1 MTNGLVK
8 DRKTMFIKGYAV
20 QWFSQLLTTKVM
32 IYVNIPWSKYVCMT
46 EMTLPSVANEKE
58 RFIEY
63 INAVLEDWTFDRL
76 GYLEQSILLLA
87 CAEFDCKEIS
97 AQVIMDEAI
106 NLTKSYC
113 DDNTYKLINGVLDR
127 L

>member
-1 MTNGLVK
+1 MNRHQLREK
-8 DRKTMFIKGYAV
+8 LMISIY
-20 QWFSQLLTTKVM
+20 QSQLLKKSLYETVEDNFDTVSDIEDYGKNL
-32 IYVNIPWSKYVCMT
+32 IK
-46 EMTLPSVANEKE
+46 SVANEKE

>member
-1 MTNGLVK
+1 MNRHQLREK
-8 DRKTMFIKGYAV
+8 LMISIY
-20 QWFSQLLTTKVM
+20 QSQLLKKSLYETVEDNFETVSDIEDYGKNL
-32 IYVNIPWSKYVCMT
+32 IK
-46 EMTLPSVANEKE
+46 SVVNEKE

>member
-1 MTNGLVK
+1 MNRHQLREK
-8 DRKTMFIKGYAV
+8 LMISIY
-20 QWFSQLLTTKVM
+20 QSQLLKKSLYETVEDNFESVSDIEDYGKNL
-32 IYVNIPWSKYVCMT
+32 IK
-46 EMTLPSVANEKE
+46 SVANEKE

>member
-1 MTNGLVK
+1 MNRHQLREKFMISIYQSRLLKK
-8 DRKTMFIKGYAV
+8 DLKETAADNFDN
-20 QWFSQLLTTKVM
+20 
-32 IYVNIPWSKYVCMT
+32 VNEIEDYGKRILSALEAGT
-46 EMTLPSVANEKE
+46 E
-58 RFIEY
+58 RYIGY
-63 INAVLEDWTFDRL
+63 INAVLDDWTFDRL

-87 CAEFDCKEIS
+87 CAEFDCKELS

-106 NLTKSYC
+106 NLTKNYC

>member
-1 MTNGLVK
+1 MNRHQLREK
-8 DRKTMFIKGYAV
+8 LMISIY
-20 QWFSQLLTTKVM
+20 QSQLLKKSLYETVEDNFETAADIEDYGKNL
-32 IYVNIPWSKYVCMT
+32 IK
-46 EMTLPSVANEKE
+46 SVANEKE

-113 DDNTYKLINGVLDR
+113 DDNSYKLINGVLDR

>member
-1 MTNGLVK
+1 MNRHQLREKFMISIYQSRLLKK
-8 DRKTMFIKGYAV
+8 DLKETAADNFDN
-20 QWFSQLLTTKVM
+20 
-32 IYVNIPWSKYVCMT
+32 VNEIEDYGKRILSALETGT
-46 EMTLPSVANEKE
+46 E
-58 RFIEY
+58 RYIEY
-63 INAVLEDWTFDRL
+63 INAVLDDWTFERL

-87 CAEFDCKEIS
+87 CAEFDCKELS

-106 NLTKSYC
+106 NLTKNYC

>member
-1 MTNGLVK
+1 MNRHQLREKFMISIYQSRLLKK
-8 DRKTMFIKGYAV
+8 DLKETAADNFDN
-20 QWFSQLLTTKVM
+20 
-32 IYVNIPWSKYVCMT
+32 VNEIEDYGKRILSALEAGT
-46 EMTLPSVANEKE
+46 E
-58 RFIEY
+58 RYIEY
-63 INAVLEDWTFDRL
+63 INAVLDDWTFERL

-87 CAEFDCKEIS
+87 CAEFDCKELS

-106 NLTKSYC
+106 NLTKNYC

>member
-1 MTNGLVK
+1 MNRHQLREK
-8 DRKTMFIKGYAV
+8 LMISIY
-20 QWFSQLLTTKVM
+20 QSQLLKKSLYETVEDNFETAADIEDYGKNL
-32 IYVNIPWSKYVCMT
+32 IK
-46 EMTLPSVANEKE
+46 SVANEKE

>member
-1 MTNGLVK
+1 MNRHQLREK
-8 DRKTMFIKGYAV
+8 LMISIY
-20 QWFSQLLTTKVM
+20 QSQLLKKPLVETVEDNFES
-32 IYVNIPWSKYVCMT
+32 VNDIEDYGKR
-46 EMTLPSVANEKE
+46 LIKSVADEKE

-63 INAVLEDWTFDRL
+63 INAVLEEWTFDRL

>member
-1 MTNGLVK
+1 MNRHQLREK
-8 DRKTMFIKGYAV
+8 LMICIY
-20 QWFSQLLTTKVM
+20 QSQLLKKDLNETVSD
-32 IYVNIPWSKYVCMT
+32 NFED
-46 EMTLPSVANEKE
+46 EMLEDYGKDLVKSLIENKE

-63 INAVLEDWTFDRL
+63 INAVLEEWTFDRL

-87 CAEFDCKEIS
+87 CAEFDCRQLS

>member
-1 MTNGLVK
+1 MNRHQLREK
-8 DRKTMFIKGYAV
+8 IMISIY
-20 QWFSQLLTTKVM
+20 QSQLLKKDLNETVED
-32 IYVNIPWSKYVCMT
+32 NFS
-46 EMTLPSVANEKE
+46 SVDEIEDYGKSLIKSVVKNKN

-63 INAVLEDWTFDRL
+63 INEVLDEWTFERL

-87 CAEFDCKEIS
+87 CAEFDCKQLS

-106 NLTKSYC
+106 NLTKKYC
-113 DDNTYKLINGVLDR
+113 EDNAYKLINGVLDR

>member
-1 MTNGLVK
+1 MNRHQLREK
-8 DRKTMFIKGYAV
+8 IMISIY
-20 QWFSQLLTTKVM
+20 QSQLLKKDLNETAADNFASLDEIEDYGKAL
-32 IYVNIPWSKYVCMT
+32 IK
-46 EMTLPSVANEKE
+46 SVINGKE

-63 INAVLEDWTFDRL
+63 INEVLDEWTFDRL
-76 GYLEQSILLLA
+76 GYLEQAILLLA
-87 CAEFDCKEIS
+87 CGEFDCKELS

-106 NLTKSYC
+106 NLTKKYC

>member
-1 MTNGLVK
+1 MNRHQLREK
-8 DRKTMFIKGYAV
+8 LMICIY
-20 QWFSQLLTTKVM
+20 QSQLLKKPLYETVEDNFETASDIEDYGKNL
-32 IYVNIPWSKYVCMT
+32 IQ
-46 EMTLPSVANEKE
+46 SVANEKE

-76 GYLEQSILLLA
+76 GYLEQSILQLA

-113 DDNTYKLINGVLDR
+113 DDNTYKLSYGVLVR

>member
-1 MTNGLVK
+1 MNRHQLREKFMISIYQSSLLKK
-8 DRKTMFIKGYAV
+8 DLKETAADNFDN
-20 QWFSQLLTTKVM
+20 
-32 IYVNIPWSKYVCMT
+32 VNEIEDYGKRILSALEAGT
-46 EMTLPSVANEKE
+46 E
-58 RFIEY
+58 RYIEY
-63 INAVLEDWTFDRL
+63 INAVLDDWTFERL

-87 CAEFDCKEIS
+87 CAEFDCKELS

-106 NLTKSYC
+106 NLTKNYC

>member
-1 MTNGLVK
+1 MNRHQLREK
-8 DRKTMFIKGYAV
+8 LMISIY
-20 QWFSQLLTTKVM
+20 QSQLLKKSLYETVEDNFETAADIEDYGKNL
-32 IYVNIPWSKYVCMT
+32 IK
-46 EMTLPSVANEKE
+46 SVANEKE

-87 CAEFDCKEIS
+87 CAEFDCKGIS

-113 DDNTYKLINGVLDR
+113 EENTYKLINGVLDR

>member
-1 MTNGLVK
+1 MNRHQLREK
-8 DRKTMFIKGYAV
+8 LMISIY
-20 QWFSQLLTTKVM
+20 QSQLLKKSLYETVEDNFETAADIEDYGKNL
-32 IYVNIPWSKYVCMT
+32 IK
-46 EMTLPSVANEKE
+46 SVANEKE

-63 INAVLEDWTFDRL
+63 INAVLDDWTFDRL
-76 GYLEQSILLLA
+76 GYIEQSILLLA

>member
-1 MTNGLVK
+1 MNRHQLREK
-8 DRKTMFIKGYAV
+8 LMISIY
-20 QWFSQLLTTKVM
+20 QSQLLKKPLYETVEDNFETASDIEDYGKNL
-32 IYVNIPWSKYVCMT
+32 IK
-46 EMTLPSVANEKE
+46 SVANEKE

>member
-1 MTNGLVK
+1 MNRHQLREK
-8 DRKTMFIKGYAV
+8 IMISIY
-20 QWFSQLLTTKVM
+20 QSQLLKKDLNETAADNFSSLDEIEDYGKSL
-32 IYVNIPWSKYVCMT
+32 IK
-46 EMTLPSVANEKE
+46 SVINGKT

-63 INAVLEDWTFDRL
+63 INEVLDDWTFDRL
-76 GYLEQSILLLA
+76 GYLEQAILLLA
-87 CAEFDCKEIS
+87 CAEFDCKQLA

-106 NLTKSYC
+106 NLTKKYC

>member
-1 MTNGLVK
+1 MNRHQLREK
-8 DRKTMFIKGYAV
+8 LMISIY
-20 QWFSQLLTTKVM
+20 QSQLLKKSLYETVEDNFETVSDIEDYGKNL
-32 IYVNIPWSKYVCMT
+32 IK
-46 EMTLPSVANEKE
+46 SVANEKE

>member
-1 MTNGLVK
+1 MNRHQLREKMMISIYQSRLLKKPLK
-8 DRKTMFIKGYAV
+8 D
-20 QWFSQLLTTKVM
+20 TTPDNFEGHEIEDYGK
-32 IYVNIPWSKYVCMT
+32 NILFRLEEST
-46 EMTLPSVANEKE
+46 E
-58 RFIEY
+58 RYIGY
-63 INAVLEDWTFDRL
+63 INEVLDEWTFDRL
-76 GYLEQSILLLA
+76 GYLEQAILLLA
-87 CAEFDCKEIS
+87 CAEFDCKELS

>member
-1 MTNGLVK
+1 MNRHQLREK
-8 DRKTMFIKGYAV
+8 LMICIY
-20 QWFSQLLTTKVM
+20 QSQLLKKPLYETVEDNFETASDIEDYGKNL
-32 IYVNIPWSKYVCMT
+32 IQ
-46 EMTLPSVANEKE
+46 SVANEKE

-127 L
+127 I

>member
-1 MTNGLVK
+1 MNRHQLREK
-8 DRKTMFIKGYAV
+8 LMISIY
-20 QWFSQLLTTKVM
+20 QSQLLKKSLYETVEDNFETVKD
-32 IYVNIPWSKYVCMT
+32 IEDYGKNLIK
-46 EMTLPSVANEKE
+46 SVANEKE

>member
-1 MTNGLVK
+1 MNRHQLREK
-8 DRKTMFIKGYAV
+8 LMISIY
-20 QWFSQLLTTKVM
+20 QSQLLKKSLHETVEDNFETAADIEDYGKNL
-32 IYVNIPWSKYVCMT
+32 IK
-46 EMTLPSVANEKE
+46 SVANEKE

>member
-1 MTNGLVK
+1 MNRHQLREK
-8 DRKTMFIKGYAV
+8 LMISIY
-20 QWFSQLLTTKVM
+20 QSQLLKKSLYDTVEDNFETAGDIEEYGKNL
-32 IYVNIPWSKYVCMT
+32 IK
-46 EMTLPSVANEKE
+46 SVANEKE

>member
-1 MTNGLVK
+1 MNRHQLREK
-8 DRKTMFIKGYAV
+8 LMISIY
-20 QWFSQLLTTKVM
+20 QSQLLKKSLYETVEDNFETAADIEDYGKNL
-32 IYVNIPWSKYVCMT
+32 IK
-46 EMTLPSVANEKE
+46 SVANEKE

-63 INAVLEDWTFDRL
+63 INAVVEDWTFDRL

>member
-1 MTNGLVK
+1 M
-8 DRKTMFIKGYAV
+8 ICIY
-20 QWFSQLLTTKVM
+20 QSQLLKKPLYETVEDNFETASDIEDYGKNL
-32 IYVNIPWSKYVCMT
+32 IQ
-46 EMTLPSVANEKE
+46 SVANEKE

>member
-1 MTNGLVK
+1 MNRHQLREK
-8 DRKTMFIKGYAV
+8 LMISIY
-20 QWFSQLLTTKVM
+20 QSQLLKKSLYETVEDNFETAADIEDYGKNL
-32 IYVNIPWSKYVCMT
+32 IQ
-46 EMTLPSVANEKE
+46 SVANEKE

>member
-1 MTNGLVK
+1 MNRHQLREK
-8 DRKTMFIKGYAV
+8 LMICIY
-20 QWFSQLLTTKVM
+20 QSQLLKKQLKETVSDNFESLEEIEEYGKRLISCVST
-32 IYVNIPWSKYVCMT
+32 
-46 EMTLPSVANEKE
+46 EKE

-63 INAVLEDWTFDRL
+63 INAVLDDWTFDRL

-87 CAEFDCKEIS
+87 CAEFDQKELS

-106 NLTKSYC
+106 NLTKKYC

>member
-1 MTNGLVK
+1 MNRHQLREK
-8 DRKTMFIKGYAV
+8 LMICIY
-20 QWFSQLLTTKVM
+20 QSQLLKKPLVETVEDNFES
-32 IYVNIPWSKYVCMT
+32 VNDIEDYGKR
-46 EMTLPSVANEKE
+46 LIKSVADEKE

-63 INAVLEDWTFDRL
+63 INAVLEEWTFDRL

-87 CAEFDCKEIS
+87 CAEFACKEIS